1 MKVFS
6 RKKNVLLRSIFQIMN
21 NKVKG
26 YLFAAISAATYGMN
40 PLFALPLYEGGMD
53 LYSVL
58 FFRYLFAIPIL
69 AIMLKIRRRDF
80 SIEKADLMPL
90 IILGILFALSS
101 ITLFSSYHHMDVGI
115 ASTIL
120 FVYPIMVA
128 LIMFI
133 FFKERISAKTM
144 ACIAVAL
151 LGIALLCNSGEG
163 AVITAKGVLFVLGSS
178 LSYSI
183 YIVLVN
189 KSRIKKMA
197 TIKVTLYVLAIGWII
212 FAIRALAS
220 GVLTTPPAEKWWLW
234 ANIIALSVFPTVIS
248 LICTTEAI
256 QYIGSTPT
264 AILGVL
270 EPVTAV
276 FFGIVVFHEV
286 ITTRILIGL
295 ILVITSVTFV
305 VAGGNIEKALLRLR
319 KMFPKLKTKDKR
331 QKTKDN
337 SPMV

>member
-1 MKVFS
+1 
-6 RKKNVLLRSIFQIMN
+6 MN
-21 NKVKG
+21 NKIKG
-26 YLFAAISAATYGMN
+26 YLFAAISAVTYGMN
-40 PLFALPLYEGGMD
+40 PLFALPLYDAGMD
-53 LYSVL
+53 LFSVL
-58 FFRYLFAIPIL
+58 FFRYLIAIPIL

-80 SIEKADLMPL
+80 SIEKKDIMPL

-101 ITLFSSYHHMDVGI
+101 ITLFSSYHHMDAGI

-120 FVYPIMVA
+120 FVYPIIVA

-133 FFKERISAKTM
+133 FFKEKISSKTI

-151 LGIALLCNSGEG
+151 VGIALLCKSGEG
-163 AVITAKGVLFVLGSS
+163 AVVSTKGVLFVLGSA

-183 YIVLVN
+183 YIVMVN

-197 TIKVTLYVLAIGWII
+197 TIKVTLYVLAVGWII
-212 FAIRALAS
+212 FAVRALAS
-220 GVLTTPPAEKWWLW
+220 GILTTPPAVKWWLW
-234 ANIIALSVFPTVIS
+234 ANIISLSVFPTVIS

-276 FFGIVVFHEV
+276 FFGIVVFNEV
-286 ITTRILIGL
+286 MTTRIAIGL

-305 VAGGNIEKALLRLR
+305 VAGGNIGKILLRLR
-319 KMFPKLKTKDKR
+319 KMFPKKKLK
-331 QKTKDN
+331 
-337 SPMV
+337 

>member
-1 MKVFS
+1 
-6 RKKNVLLRSIFQIMN
+6 MN
-21 NKVKG
+21 NKIKG
-26 YLFAAISAATYGMN
+26 YLFAAISAVTYGMN
-40 PLFALPLYEGGMD
+40 PLFALPLYDAGMD
-53 LYSVL
+53 LFSVL
-58 FFRYLFAIPIL
+58 FFRYLIAIPIL
-69 AIMLKIRRRDF
+69 AVMLKIRRRDF
-80 SIEKADLMPL
+80 SIEKKDIMPL

-101 ITLFSSYHHMDVGI
+101 ITLFSSYHHMDAGI

-120 FVYPIMVA
+120 FVYPIIVA

-133 FFKERISAKTM
+133 FFKEKISAKTI

-151 LGIALLCNSGEG
+151 VGIALLCKSGEG
-163 AVITAKGVLFVLGSS
+163 AVVSTKGILFVLGSA

-183 YIVLVN
+183 YIVMVN

-197 TIKVTLYVLAIGWII
+197 TIKVTLYVLAVGWII
-212 FAIRALAS
+212 FAVRALAS
-220 GVLTTPPAEKWWLW
+220 GVLTIPPAEKWWLW

-276 FFGIVVFHEV
+276 FFGIAVFNEV
-286 ITTRILIGL
+286 MTTRIAIGL

-305 VAGGNIEKALLRLR
+305 VAGGNIGKILLRLR
-319 KMFPKLKTKDKR
+319 KMFPAKR
-331 QKTKDN
+331 R
-337 SPMV
+337 

>member
-1 MKVFS
+1 MQ
-6 RKKNVLLRSIFQIMN
+6 SIFQTMN
-21 NKVKG
+21 NKIKG

-80 SIEKADLMPL
+80 SIERKDIMPL
-90 IILGILFALSS
+90 IILGVLFALSS
-101 ITLFSSYHHMDVGI
+101 ITLFSSYHHMDAGI

-120 FVYPIMVA
+120 FVYPIIVA
-128 LIMFI
+128 LIMFF
-133 FFKERISAKTM
+133 FFKEKISAKTI

-151 LGIALLCNSGEG
+151 FGIALLCKSGEG
-163 AVITAKGVLFVLGSS
+163 AVVSTKGILFVLGSS
-178 LSYSI
+178 LSYAI
-183 YIVLVN
+183 YIVYVN
-189 KSRIKKMA
+189 KSRINKMA
-197 TIKVTLYVLAIGWII
+197 TIKVTLYVLTAGWII

-220 GVLTTPPAEKWWLW
+220 GTLTTPPTEKWWLW
-234 ANIIALSVFPTVIS
+234 GNILALSIFPTVIS

-256 QYIGSTPT
+256 QCIGSTPT

-276 FFGIVVFHEV
+276 FFGAV
-286 ITTRILIGL
+286 IFGEILTTRIVIGL

-305 VAGGNIEKALLRLR
+305 VAGDNLGKILLRLR
-319 KMFPKLKTKDKR
+319 KMFPSKR
-331 QKTKDN
+331 H
-337 SPMV
+337 

>member
-1 MKVFS
+1 M
-6 RKKNVLLRSIFQIMN
+6 RTIFQIMN
-21 NKVKG
+21 NKIKG
-26 YLFAAISAATYGMN
+26 YLFAAISAVTYGMN
-40 PLFALPLYEGGMD
+40 PLFALPLYNAGMD
-53 LYSVL
+53 LFSVL
-58 FFRYLFAIPIL
+58 FFRYLIAIPIL
-69 AIMLKIRRRDF
+69 AVMLKIRRRDF
-80 SIEKADLMPL
+80 SIEKKDIMPL

-101 ITLFSSYHHMDVGI
+101 ITLFSSYHHMDAGI

-120 FVYPIMVA
+120 FVYPIIVA

-133 FFKERISAKTM
+133 FFKEKISSKTI

-151 LGIALLCNSGEG
+151 VGIALLCKSGEG
-163 AVITAKGVLFVLGSS
+163 AVVSTKGILFVLGSA

-183 YIVLVN
+183 YIVMVN

-197 TIKVTLYVLAIGWII
+197 TIKVTLYVLAVGWII
-212 FAIRALAS
+212 FAVRALAS
-220 GVLTTPPAEKWWLW
+220 GALTTPPAEKWWLW

-276 FFGIVVFHEV
+276 FFGIVVFNEV
-286 ITTRILIGL
+286 MTTRIAIGL

-305 VAGGNIEKALLRLR
+305 VAGGNIGKILLRLR
-319 KMFPKLKTKDKR
+319 KMFPKKKLK
-331 QKTKDN
+331 
-337 SPMV
+337 

>member
-1 MKVFS
+1 
-6 RKKNVLLRSIFQIMN
+6 MN
-21 NKVKG
+21 TKVKG
-26 YLFAAISAATYGMN
+26 YVLAAISAATYGMN

-69 AIMLKIRRRDF
+69 AVMLKLRRREF
-80 SIEKADLMPL
+80 SIEKADIMPL

-101 ITLFSSYHHMDVGI
+101 ITLFSSYHHMDAGI

-120 FVYPIMVA
+120 FVYPIIVA

-133 FFKERISAKTM
+133 FFKEKISSKTI

-151 LGIALLCNSGEG
+151 VGIALLCKSGEG
-163 AVITAKGVLFVLGSS
+163 AVVSTKGILFVLGSA

-183 YIVLVN
+183 YIVMVN

-197 TIKVTLYVLAIGWII
+197 TIKVTLYVLAVGWII
-212 FAIRALAS
+212 FALRALAS

-276 FFGIVVFHEV
+276 FFGIVVFNEV
-286 ITTRILIGL
+286 MTTRIAIGL

-305 VAGGNIEKALLRLR
+305 VAGGNIGKILLRLR
-319 KMFPKLKTKDKR
+319 KMFPAKR
-331 QKTKDN
+331 R
-337 SPMV
+337 